1 MTIPACYAGKI
12 LRVNLTTGKVS
23 EEPLKEDMVKAFI
36 GGRGL
41 GAKYLFDEISPGID
55 PLSPENIL
63 IFMTGPLNGL
73 PVPCAGKHVVI
84 SKSPATNTFLDC
96 YAGGFLGAELK
107 FAGFDGIII
116 HGKAENLSYLLITD
130 GKVEIKSAE
139 YLKEKPVDEVTEML
153 KEENRISDLI
163 VAAIGPAGENL
174 VGMACITNDL
184 HHQAARGGIGA
195 VMGSKNLKAIA
206 VKGTKDLNVPD
217 IDKFF
222 EVAKEAIVEAIK
234 NPEHEWALLGGTPEI
249 VDLSQEVDVLPT
261 RNFQY
266 GEFEKANEINWEAI
280 KNKIFIKKV
289 ACFSCPLGCRNLVE
303 VKEGPFKGIILE
315 GPEYETLALTGSN
328 CGISDLNAV
337 AKFNLLCDFLGL
349 DTISTGNVVAFAME
363 CYEKGLI
370 TKEDTDGLELTFG
383 NVDAYI
389 RMPELIAYR
398 KGIGAILADGV
409 KIAAEKIGKGAEKYA
424 LHVKGLEY
432 PGYDPRGS
440 IGMALAYATAD
451 RGACHLRS
459 WVIAKEAFG
468 DLDPFTP
475 EGKAAEVIDDQDRNS
490 IKWSLILCDFYA
502 ADYNIMVKLLS
513 AATGAKSSEN
523 ELKLIGE
530 RIWNL
535 TRAFN
540 VREGFTR
547 KDDTLPPRMLKE
559 ALPSGKGKGHR
570 ITKVDFEK
578 MLDEYY
584 SLRGWTK
591 DGIPTLEKLKELRL
605 GDVAE
610 KIRLKPDQI

>member
-1 MTIPACYAGKI
+1 MTLPPCYAGKI
-12 LRVNLTTGKVS
+12 LRVNLTTGKIS
-23 EEPLKEDMVKAFI
+23 EEPLKEDLVKAFV

-96 YAGGFLGAELK
+96 YAGGFFGVELK
-107 FAGFDGIII
+107 FTGFDGIII
-116 HGKAENLSYLLITD
+116 HGKAEKLSYLLITD
-130 GKVEIKSAE
+130 GKAEIRSAE
-139 YLKEKPVDEVTEML
+139 HLKGKPVDEVTNILREDN
-153 KEENRISDLI
+153 KIDDLS

-174 VGMACITNDL
+174 VRMACITNDL
-184 HHQAARGGIGA
+184 YHQAARGGIGA

-217 IDKFF
+217 MDKFL
-222 EVAKEAIVEAIK
+222 EVAEEAIVEAIK

-261 RNFQY
+261 KNFQY
-266 GEFEKANEINWEAI
+266 GEFEKASEINWNAI
-280 KNKIFIKKV
+280 KKKIFIKKV

-303 VKEGPFKGIILE
+303 VREGPFKGTVLE

-328 CGISDLNAV
+328 CGISDLNAI

-370 TKEDTDGLELTFG
+370 TKEDTGGLELTFG

-389 RMPELIAYR
+389 KMPELIAR
-398 KGIGAILADGV
+398 REGIGAILADGV
-409 KIAAEKIGKGAEKYA
+409 KIAAEKIDKGAEKYA
-424 LHVKGLEY
+424 VHVKGLEY

-468 DLDPFTP
+468 DLDPFTT

-502 ADYNIMVKLLS
+502 ADYAIMVKLLS
-513 AATGAKSSEN
+513 AATGIQYSEN
-523 ELKLIGE
+523 ELKLMGE

-540 VREGFTR
+540 IREGFTR
-547 KDDTLPPRMLKE
+547 KDDTLPPRIMEESLPTGKAKGRRVTKE
-559 ALPSGKGKGHR
+559 
-570 ITKVDFEK
+570 DFEK

-584 SLRGWTK
+584 KLRGWTK
-591 DGIPTLEKLKELRL
+591 DGIPTLEKLKQL
-605 GDVAE
+605 GLNDVAE
-610 KIRLKPDQI
+610 KLGLK